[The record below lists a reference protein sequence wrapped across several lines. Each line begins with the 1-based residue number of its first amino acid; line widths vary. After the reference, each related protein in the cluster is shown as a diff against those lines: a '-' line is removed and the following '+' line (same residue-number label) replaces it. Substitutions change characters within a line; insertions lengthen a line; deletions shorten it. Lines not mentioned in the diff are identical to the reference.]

1 MRLFLFSRIFLPVIC
16 LILITSACGG
26 PAPEIQDTQLST
38 EITATP
44 EPLADLNQN
53 EIINGD
59 FGRLLDNYFTG
70 DKPLFSGSVLVAQE
84 GEIMLSRGYNYSN
97 WELKSP
103 NTALTKYRVS
113 SLNKPFTATMVMM
126 LAEQGFLQIG
136 DRLCSYL
143 PNCPAE
149 WAGITVKNL
158 LNHTSGITEY
168 TRLENAGE
176 NSRDPHDVEA
186 LIDLFRDEP
195 LEFSPGESHQYS
207 NSNYVLLGALIE
219 LVSGTHYEIFL
230 ERAIMAP
237 LEIKDSGLDD
247 PSKILN
253 DRANGYL
260 IEGRNLVNAPYLD
273 MSNAFATAGMY
284 ATTGDLYLFDQAL
297 SSDKLLLEET
307 REQMYT
313 PQYAEDGSGG
323 EYGLGWQLSE
333 YQGHRIVGHTGV
345 INGFH
350 AYLGRYID
358 DRVTIILLSNIETED
373 LQDIVTDLERIIFN
387 EN

>member
-1 MRLFLFSRIFLPVIC
+1 
-16 LILITSACGG
+16 LILITAACGVS
-26 PAPEIQDTQLST
+26 APEIQDTQFSSEVT
-38 EITATP
+38 VIP
-44 EPLADLNQN
+44 EPHVDLNPN

-70 DKPLFSGSVLVAQE
+70 DKPLFSGSVLVARE

-103 NTALTKYRVS
+103 NMAQTKYRVS
-113 SLNKPFTATMVMM
+113 SLTKPFTATLVMM
-126 LAEQGFLQIG
+126 LAEQGFLQIE
-136 DRLCSYL
+136 DRLCTYL
-143 PNCPAE
+143 PNCPLDWE
-149 WAGITVKNL
+149 GITVKNL

-176 NSRDPHDVEA
+176 ISRDPHDVEG

-219 LVSGTHYEIFL
+219 IVSGTRYEIFL
-230 ERAIMAP
+230 EKAILAP
-237 LEIKDSGLDD
+237 LNIKDSGLDN
-247 PSKILN
+247 PSRILN

-260 IEGRNLVNAPYLD
+260 IEGRNLVNASYLD
-273 MSNAFATAGMY
+273 MSNAYATAGMY
-284 ATTGDLYLFDQAL
+284 STTGDLYLFDQAL
-297 SSDKLLLEET
+297 YSDQLLLEET

-313 PQYAEDGSGG
+313 PQYAGDGSGG

-333 YQGHRIVGHTGV
+333 YQGHQIVGHTGV

-358 DRVTIILLSNIETED
+358 DRVTLILLSNIETED
-373 LQDIVTDLERIIFN
+373 LQDIVTDLEGIIFN